1 MLGAT
6 QFIMHAH
13 VLRSR
18 HPSAQG
24 ACGALIGLV
33 NEYVL
38 PGSVVYVAFHAVRV
52 PGTSFKCVV
61 AVVTCQHVVPYDRT
75 QQ

>member
-1 MLGAT
+1 
-6 QFIMHAH
+6 MHAH
-13 VLRSR
+13 VLRSL
-18 HPSAQG
+18 HPSARCAFAQG

-52 PGTSFKCVV
+52 PGMSFKCVV
-61 AVVTCQHVVPYDRT
+61 AVVTCQHVVPYDST
-75 QQ
+75 SQ